1 MNDSRLRLLND
12 KPSSLKK
19 DQLNYKS
26 IVKKLS
32 ERIVS
37 SLHSTPFTLGILAPW
52 GQGKTSMMK
61 MLKSELLSEDQE
73 FVCVWFQPWKYHNRE
88 EVWKGLSLKL
98 ISELSPNETIG
109 SQIVTNKNTII
120 EFIAKK
126 LWKNTLGINIDS
138 FIDKLAKTP
147 WSPSLLHEFEK
158 NFDEI
163 IKVMDRQNNSK
174 PIIIFVDDIDRCVPE
189 TAAAVFE
196 ALKLVLERHGIITII
211 ALADKELMS
220 LLNNRF
226 SPEKSVQKSWAGEY
240 IQKIIHI
247 PFRIPSIS
255 NEYFKNYVIA
265 CMKESGIVNHI
276 SDVQSWSTLISII
289 SEFNLRAVKVI
300 INGIV
305 TEWDKITSNPC
316 LVGNKKEDLQF
327 SRAAFIYLLGKVSPD
342 IYSEIVE
349 GNDYGL
355 YLVYQD
361 YFLSSFPIIDEKL
374 NLLSASDEKLQ
385 SLFKLTFQPKHE
397 KPLIEKFSS
406 RKELEPYFGY
416 FIADTA
422 VNNQEATNSSRIV
435 WKDKTDISIFV
446 SYTLIRANTELE
458 NLDFGPYTLKI
469 KQLTSEAADLGNYRE
484 FLSLQEFQTNVC
496 ETADDKM
503 VMLEKYSELVTIAQK
518 AQDFA
523 TCVTNLIKIGRVW
536 VEIGKTEQAN
546 DYFNKAKYLCQ
557 KHRLDNKLLV
567 ESLLEIAQCRI
578 IENRLDDAGQAIAL
592 AESISEKDNLEE
604 QIKLSIEKKID
615 ISTSGKQ
622 IVEEKVFSPLIE
634 FWKDRGNF
642 EIAARIQSKK
652 CIAFNTN
659 PDMLVSS
666 LIDQDASL
674 RARVSSYSRAGYL
687 FLNSDKVDSA
697 FFFLKKAAHLIPSS
711 TIKLNF
717 CLNLLSFCKSVPTSK
732 SAVLNELS
740 SLAIFEDSASES
752 SFRAALANVFLGMKD
767 FVCATREHDLAIK
780 KLMFN
785 KPNTDSNELVKLI
798 NSHETHIINIKKM
811 S

>member
-1 MNDSRLRLLND
+1 
-12 KPSSLKK
+12 
-19 DQLNYKS
+19 
-26 IVKKLS
+26 
-32 ERIVS
+32 
-37 SLHSTPFTLGILAPW
+37 
-52 GQGKTSMMK
+52 
-61 MLKSELLSEDQE
+61 
-73 FVCVWFQPWKYHNRE
+73 
-88 EVWKGLSLKL
+88 
-98 ISELSPNETIG
+98 
-109 SQIVTNKNTII
+109 
-120 EFIAKK
+120 
-126 LWKNTLGINIDS
+126 
-138 FIDKLAKTP
+138 
-147 WSPSLLHEFEK
+147 
-158 NFDEI
+158 
-163 IKVMDRQNNSK
+163 
-174 PIIIFVDDIDRCVPE
+174 
-189 TAAAVFE
+189 
-196 ALKLVLERHGIITII
+196 
-211 ALADKELMS
+211 MS

-484 FLSLQEFQTNVC
+484 FLSCLLYTSDA
-496 ETADDKM
+496 AD
-503 VMLEKYSELVTIAQK
+503 E
-518 AQDFA
+518 
-523 TCVTNLIKIGRVW
+523 
-536 VEIGKTEQAN
+536 
-546 DYFNKAKYLCQ
+546 
-557 KHRLDNKLLV
+557 
-567 ESLLEIAQCRI
+567 
-578 IENRLDDAGQAIAL
+578 
-592 AESISEKDNLEE
+592 
-604 QIKLSIEKKID
+604 
-615 ISTSGKQ
+615 
-622 IVEEKVFSPLIE
+622 
-634 FWKDRGNF
+634 
-642 EIAARIQSKK
+642 
-652 CIAFNTN
+652 
-659 PDMLVSS
+659 
-666 LIDQDASL
+666 
-674 RARVSSYSRAGYL
+674 
-687 FLNSDKVDSA
+687 
-697 FFFLKKAAHLIPSS
+697 
-711 TIKLNF
+711 
-717 CLNLLSFCKSVPTSK
+717 
-732 SAVLNELS
+732 
-740 SLAIFEDSASES
+740 
-752 SFRAALANVFLGMKD
+752 
-767 FVCATREHDLAIK
+767 
-780 KLMFN
+780 
-785 KPNTDSNELVKLI
+785 
-798 NSHETHIINIKKM
+798 
-811 S
+811 